1 MATEV
6 SLWTTVSAGASAG
19 RDQAARAETW
29 SWQRAAS
36 LHDRARARA
45 TRKDNVRT
53 PHRIHICLQKCVHTV
68 INLNNKPSDVYSHS
82 GVRKTSHVMQVGQLF
97 NKLVACLTDD
107 VGKSRDDVRRL
118 YYSECVDALV
128 EALTRGTDTQRQLIN
143 EVMTPMLC
151 CALNF

>member
-1 MATEV
+1 
-6 SLWTTVSAGASAG
+6 
-19 RDQAARAETW
+19 
-29 SWQRAAS
+29 
-36 LHDRARARA
+36 
-45 TRKDNVRT
+45 
-53 PHRIHICLQKCVHTV
+53 
-68 INLNNKPSDVYSHS
+68 
-82 GVRKTSHVMQVGQLF
+82 MQVGQLF